1 MSDENIHDIN
11 KRQVNFTIDGRQYNT
26 KDRQQSAAALLT
38 LAELDPTR
46 YDLGE
51 LRPDS
56 HDPIHFSDDQIVE
69 IENKARFVSIR
80 HCADVA

>member
-1 MSDENIHDIN
+1 MSDQNIHDIS
-11 KRQVNFTIDGRQYNT
+11 KGQVHFSIDGRQYKT
-26 KDRQQSAAALLT
+26 KDREQKAAALLT
-38 LAELDPTR
+38 LAGLDPSR

-51 LRPDS
+51 LRPGS
-56 HDPIHFSDDQIVE
+56 HDPIHFNDDQIVE